1 MRNQNK
7 ITKLSGWLGIGFMAF
22 LPGLASAESVHANIV
37 DTFVALSGG
46 PHKGERVNHAEGIV
60 AEGIFIPSPQASQLT
75 MAPHMQKMPS
85 DVVIRFSN
93 ATGVPQIHDAS
104 GEAFPKGMAIR
115 FLLDDGDETDIV
127 LLSVNRFPV
136 STPEKFLE
144 LLTAIKA
151 SRDSDASPSPIAR
164 FLENNPS
171 AKRFVELEKPAPES
185 FTTQSYHGLNAFIF
199 TNSDG
204 ENVYGRYLVE
214 PISGSQFLSKDARES
229 ADRDYLSA
237 ELENRLEQGK
247 ALMRIS
253 LQIANEQDIKN
264 DPTVVWPEDR
274 QIVELGV
281 LEIENIMEN
290 GAEYAKNTM
299 FNPLALTDGI
309 SASDDPVLLARP
321 GAYAL
326 SFQKRAD

>member
-7 ITKLSGWLGIGFMAF
+7 IAKLSGWIGICFMAF
-22 LPGLASAESVHANIV
+22 LPGLTSAESVHANIV

-60 AEGIFIPSPQASQLT
+60 AEGIFTPSSQASQIT
-75 MAPHMQKMPS
+75 TAPHFQKTPT
-85 DVVIRFSN
+85 DVVVRFSN

-115 FLLDDGDETDIV
+115 FLLEDGDETDMV

-151 SRDSDASPSPIAR
+151 SRDSDATPSPIAR

-185 FTTQSYHGLNAFIF
+185 FTTQNYHGLNALIF
-199 TNSDG
+199 TNADG
-204 ENVYGRYLVE
+204 ERVYGRYLVE
-214 PISGSQFLSKDARES
+214 PVNGSQFLDKDARES
-229 ADRDYLSA
+229 AEPDYLST
-237 ELENRLEQGK
+237 ELKSRLEQSK
-247 ALMRIS
+247 AVMKIS
-253 LQIANEQDIKN
+253 LQIASEDDIKN
-264 DPTVVWPEDR
+264 DPTVVWPEER
-274 QIVELGV
+274 QIIELGT
-281 LEIENIMEN
+281 LEIQNIMVN
-290 GAEYAKNTM
+290 GAEYAKNTL

-321 GAYAL
+321 TAYAL

>member
-7 ITKLSGWLGIGFMAF
+7 ITKLSGWIGIGFMAF

-60 AEGIFIPSPQASQLT
+60 AEGTFIPSPQASQLT

>member
-7 ITKLSGWLGIGFMAF
+7 ITKLSGWIGIGFMAF

-204 ENVYGRYLVE
+204 ENVYGRYMVE

-229 ADRDYLSA
+229 ADRNYLST
-237 ELENRLEQGK
+237 ELESRLEQGK

>member
-7 ITKLSGWLGIGFMAF
+7 ITKLSGWIGIGFMAF